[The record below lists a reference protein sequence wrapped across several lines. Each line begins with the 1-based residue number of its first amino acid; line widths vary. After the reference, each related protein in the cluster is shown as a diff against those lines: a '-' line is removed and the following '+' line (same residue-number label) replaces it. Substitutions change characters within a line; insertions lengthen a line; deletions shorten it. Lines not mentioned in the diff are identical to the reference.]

1 MENREIANREI
12 ALILLNMQLDMD
24 YADYLSESDS
34 CLEVELLAKEIGNLK
49 DKDSSL
55 FYVLENIAL
64 QNRDITILVDGTEE
78 E

>member
-12 ALILLNMQLDMD
+12 ALILLNMQMDMD

>member
-1 MENREIANREI
+1 MEIKEMS
-12 ALILLNMQLDMD
+12 LILLNMQMDMD
-24 YADYLSESDS
+24 YADCLTESH
-34 CLEVELLAKEIGNLK
+34 LEVELLAKEIGNLK

-64 QNRDITILVDGTEE
+64 QNKDITILVDGTEE

>member
-1 MENREIANREI
+1 MENKEI

-24 YADYLSESDS
+24 YADCLTESH
-34 CLEVELLAKEIGNLK
+34 LEVELLAKEIGNLK

-64 QNRDITILVDGTEE
+64 QNKDITILVDGTEE